1 MSGHVSATPTA
12 WRRNGSG
19 QAGTRAR
26 KTTRSAR
33 IRAGLALGAVV
44 GIGTVA
50 TLAAWSD
57 TVTATG
63 SFSTGTLDLKLN
75 DQDTTTA
82 LTSLAMTAAKPGD
95 STYALL
101 TVRNGG
107 TVNFGYNW
115 TTSSTNTGSGTPALN
130 SVLTVGV
137 ASIGTA
143 AYPDTGT
150 VPTCNATT
158 YAAGTSVQGDAA
170 LSSNPAPATSRTL
183 NTGRLEYLCVK
194 AALPS
199 SAAAGVQGQSSTMT
213 MTVTATN
220 S

>member
-1 MSGHVSATPTA
+1 MSGQGTL
-12 WRRNGSG
+12 RRP
-19 QAGTRAR
+19 QRW
-26 KTTRSAR
+26 TRSAR
-33 IRAGLALGAVV
+33 VRAGLALGAVV

-63 SFSTGTLDLKLN
+63 TFSTGTLDLKLN
-75 DQDTTTA
+75 EQDTTTA

-101 TVRNGG
+101 TVRNAG
-107 TVNFGYNW
+107 TVGFGYTW
-115 TTSSTNTGSGTPALN
+115 TTASTNTGTGTPALN
-130 SVLTVGV
+130 TVLTLGV

-170 LSSNPAPATSRTL
+170 LSTNPAPASARTL
-183 NTGRLEYLCVK
+183 GTARLEYLCVK
-194 AALPS
+194 AALPT
-199 SAAAGVQGQSSTMT
+199 SAPAGVQGQTSTAT
-213 MTVTATN
+213 LTVTATN